1 MSSQSIE
8 NAGQRRSD
16 AVFLLLNN
24 KLAVFCFAVLLAIVL
39 TSLAAPWLIDGGVT
53 QIRPRMRLQAPSELA
68 LFGTDAMGRDVF
80 GLTLQGAKTS
90 LLVGLLTAV
99 AGGVLGTA
107 IGLVTGYFRRVD
119 GVMMR
124 VMDAIMAIPNI
135 LFAVAV
141 VSLLGA
147 SLTTIVSALVFNEIP
162 RVVRLVRS
170 VVLSARE
177 EPYVKAALGMSI
189 PTPLIL
195 FRHILP
201 NCIAPLTVQIT
212 YIFAAA
218 ILSEAVL
225 GFLGVGFPQG
235 TPTWGNVLAEGRAV
249 FLRAPWT
256 IIAPGLMLAVTVM
269 AVNLLGDSL
278 RDRLDPR
285 LSRTMRVSS

>member
-1 MSSQSIE
+1 MSSQATGI
-8 NAGQRRSD
+8 AGRRH
-16 AVFLLLNN
+16 AQAFLVLWQN
-24 KLAVFCFAVLLAIVL
+24 KLAVLCIAILLVIVT
-39 TSLAAPWLIDGGVT
+39 TSLAAPWLIDDSIT
-53 QIRPRMRLQAPSELA
+53 RIRPRMRLQPPSELA

-90 LLVGLLTAV
+90 LLVGLLTAI
-99 AGGVLGTA
+99 AGGVIGTI

-124 VMDAIMAIPNI
+124 FMDAIMAIPNI

-147 SLTTIVSALVFNEIP
+147 SVTTIVSALAFNEIP

-170 VVLSARE
+170 VVLSTRE

-195 FRHILP
+195 IRHILP
-201 NCIAPLTVQIT
+201 SCIAPLTVQIT

-249 FLRAPWT
+249 FSRAPWT
-256 IIAPGLMLAVTVM
+256 IIAPGLMLALTVM

>member
-1 MSSQSIE
+1 MSFQTTE
-8 NAGQRRSD
+8 TAGRRNTK
-16 AVFLLLNN
+16 AIFVLWHN
-24 KLAVFCFAVLLAIVL
+24 KLAFLCIAILLIIII
-39 TSLAAPWLIDGGVT
+39 TSLTAPWLVDGSVT

-80 GLTLQGAKTS
+80 GLTLQGTKTS
-90 LLVGLLTAV
+90 LLVGLLTAI
-99 AGGVLGTA
+99 AAGVLGTI

-124 VMDAIMAIPNI
+124 LMDAIMAIPNI

-147 SLTTIVSALVFNEIP
+147 SVTTIVSALAFNEIP

-170 VVLSARE
+170 VVLSVRE

-195 FRHILP
+195 MRHILP

-249 FLRAPWT
+249 FSRAPWT
-256 IIAPGLMLAVTVM
+256 IIAPGLMLALTVM
-269 AVNLLGDSL
+269 AVNLLGDNL